1 MRECTTS
8 FFRELSR
15 IISIPGPADMPII
28 QTSLSYAEV
37 ELQNRVTEL
46 ARRGQKYDL
55 FFFFISGAS
64 TQEYSGFGARA

>member
-1 MRECTTS
+1 MRAGPTTHI
-8 FFRELSR
+8 RELSR

>member
-1 MRECTTS
+1 
-8 FFRELSR
+8 
-15 IISIPGPADMPII
+15 MPII